1 MAGAMLSNYSRC
13 VPRALFR
20 IVSSPTTNAR
30 AARSLH
36 QRRGKGRVLAAI
48 SGEQQFPEGT
58 KAAVCTKNNFNQHWK
73 THVRHIRSTS
83 SLWELK
89 DVTVPPFAESV
100 SEGDVRWDKKAG
112 DQVKEDDV
120 LCEIETDKTSVPVP
134 TPVSG
139 VIKEIFAKD
148 GDTVK
153 AGQKLCSI
161 DVGASGGAAPAAAK
175 ADAPK
180 PTPPPPPPPSPAAA
194 APKPAAPT
202 PQPTQVTPP
211 PPPPK
216 PTTPPASRPPTPQ
229 APTASMPVAAIKHA
243 QSLEGARV
251 QLPPEDYSRE
261 IIGTRTEQRVK
272 MNRMRLRIAERLKDA
287 QNTNAMLTTFN
298 EIDMS
303 QIMEFRKANQ
313 EMFMKKYGLKL
324 GFMSAFIAASSYALK
339 DQPVVNA
346 VIDGNEIVYRDFVD
360 ISVAVATPK
369 GLVVPV
375 LRSVENKNF
384 AEIEIALAA
393 LGDKAK
399 KGKISVEDMDG
410 GTFTISN
417 GGVFGSLMGTPIINP
432 PQSAIL
438 GMHGVFDRPIAVKG
452 QVVIRPMMYIAL
464 TYDHRLIDGREAVM
478 FLRKIKNAVEDP
490 RVILAGL

>member
-1 MAGAMLSNYSRC
+1 MAAMMLSNCSRIA
-13 VPRALFR
+13 PRTLTR
-20 IVSSPTTNAR
+20 LTSLSR
-30 AARSLH
+30 AEVVRSLH
-36 QRRGKGRVLAAI
+36 LEGRVLR
-48 SGEQQFPEGT
+48 P
-58 KAAVCTKNNFNQHWK
+58 K
-73 THVRHIRSTS
+73 TRCLANELSHHLSKKSPICWTQTRHIRSTQV
-83 SLWELK
+83 LWELK
-89 DVTVPPFAESV
+89 DVVVPPFADSV
-100 SEGDVRWDKKAG
+100 SEGDVRWEKKVG
-112 DQVKEDDV
+112 DQVKEDEV
-120 LCEIETDKTSVPVP
+120 VCEIETDKTSVPVP
-134 TPVSG
+134 APGSG
-139 VIKEIFAKD
+139 VIKELFVKD

-153 AGQKLCSI
+153 AGQKLCSL
-161 DVGASGGAAPAAAK
+161 DVGATGGNVAAAAEAPKAAAAP
-175 ADAPK
+175 P
-180 PTPPPPPPPSPAAA
+180 PPPPPPPSP
-194 APKPAAPT
+194 PKTAGA
-202 PQPTQVTPP
+202 PP
-211 PPPPK
+211 PPPP
-216 PTTPPASRPPTPQ
+216 PPPSAAPVSPPAARPPPPQ

-243 QSLEGARV
+243 QSLEGAKV
-251 QLPPEDYSRE
+251 QLPPLDYARE

-303 QIMEFRKANQ
+303 YIMEFRKQNQ
-313 EMFMKKYGLKL
+313 EAFTKKYGLKM
-324 GFMSAFIAASSYALK
+324 GFMSPFIAASAYALK

-346 VIDGNEIVYRDFVD
+346 VIDGTDIVYRDYVD
-360 ISVAVATPK
+360 VSVAVATPK

-393 LGDKAK
+393 VGDKAR

-438 GMHGVFDRPIAVKG
+438 GMHGVFDRPVAVKG
-452 QVVIRPMMYIAL
+452 QVVIRPMMYVAL

-478 FLRKIKNAVEDP
+478 FLRKIKDAVEDP
-490 RVILAGL
+490 RIVLAGL